1 MGDFNDYPTNESL
14 SEVLVGDNLINLM
27 TTDFILDKGSYNY
40 KGSWN
45 WLDQIIISKN
55 FLTYNVKIFSAGA
68 FKKDFMLY
76 TNKKKEVFPSRTFGG
91 DKWYGGFSD
100 HLPIYYQFG
109 FTSD

>member
-55 FLTYNVKIFSAGA
+55 FLTSNVTNIFCRGIPER
-68 FKKDFMLY
+68 LY
-76 TNKKKEVFPSRTFGG
+76 ALHK
-91 DKWYGGFSD
+91 
-100 HLPIYYQFG
+100 
-109 FTSD
+109 

>member
-27 TTDFILDKGSYNY
+27 TTDFILENGSYNY

-55 FLTYNVKIFSAGA
+55 FYS
-68 FKKDFMLY
+68 
-76 TNKKKEVFPSRTFGG
+76 
-91 DKWYGGFSD
+91 
-100 HLPIYYQFG
+100 
-109 FTSD
+109 

>member
-1 MGDFNDYPTNESL
+1 
-14 SEVLVGDNLINLM
+14 M

-55 FLTYNVKIFSAGA
+55 FLSSNVKIFSAGA
-68 FKKDFMLY
+68 FQKDFMLY
-76 TNKKKEVFPSRTFGG
+76 TNKKEEVFPSRTFGG
-91 DKWYGGFSD
+91 NNWYGGFSD
-100 HLPIYYQFG
+100 HLPVYYRFS